1 MTAIIYL
8 VPELSGTTG
17 KECLG
22 ILLIKG
28 QIWYLP
34 GQVRIIYDPFFQET
48 SWENLN
54 VQLSVI
60 TVHLSLQ
67 ISPNKQPRKLQWR
80 SFLMRYCNSRS
91 TARKTSQRWD
101 KRPKRKRE
109 MKLRLEAVLQELAL
123 WWEKGEQKRK
133 SQQEEMGIRTT
144 RLFIFG
150 LELKQGHCPLLPF
163 LACFD

>member
-1 MTAIIYL
+1 ML
-8 VPELSGTTG
+8 GNSVDKGTNVIPPRTS
-17 KECLG
+17 EDNL
-22 ILLIKG
+22 
-28 QIWYLP
+28 WPFLP
-34 GQVRIIYDPFFQET
+34 RNKLR
-48 SWENLN
+48 NLN

-67 ISPNKQPRKLQWR
+67 ISTNNQPRKLQWR

-133 SQQEEMGIRTT
+133 SLREEMGIQTT

-150 LELKQGHCPLLPF
+150 LTNFLELKQGHCPLLPF